1 MEKCTGCG
9 RMLPFRMDDTEI
21 MPCPSC
27 GSTGR
32 IEDDIKEKVTIK
44 FKPHGTTGKKE
55 LEITLGDDLYRKEKK
70 WNKKKRV
77 IDRGHDQYEERV
89 VDPKTGEI
97 VHSCQEPLSSHTG
110 HGCDKKIMKNEGKA

>member
-1 MEKCTGCG
+1 
-9 RMLPFRMDDTEI
+9 MLPFRMDDTEI

-32 IEDDIKEKVTIK
+32 IEDDIREKVTIK

-55 LEITLGDDLYRKEKK
+55 LEITLGDDLYRKGKK

-97 VHSCQEPLSSHTG
+97 VHGCQEPLSSHTG
-110 HGCDKKIMKNEGKA
+110 HGCDKKIMKNEVKA